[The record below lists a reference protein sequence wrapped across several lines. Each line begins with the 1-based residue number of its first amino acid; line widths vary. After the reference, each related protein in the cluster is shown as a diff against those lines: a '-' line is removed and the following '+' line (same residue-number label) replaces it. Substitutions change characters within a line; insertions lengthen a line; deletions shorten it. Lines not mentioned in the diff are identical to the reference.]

1 MKHQTNKT
9 PANAVH
15 IDPQRASV
23 SSMQGPFVI
32 LTERMLQHEA
42 QTNPA
47 ALCPPAG
54 ACFGYRYYPQ
64 RLGRQRAGHLCGR
77 IHKRSAGGFSV
88 GSRADHLTADTIH
101 IREPLN
107 KQPSFSAARESSR
120 FSHGSNHSVRKQ
132 PINLCISAPFPEKG
146 QTAPISG
153 CGKFSPGDCKG
164 V

>member
-47 ALCPPAG
+47 ALCSPAG
-54 ACFGYRYYPQ
+54 IRPSHWPSTQ
-64 RLGRQRAGHLCGR
+64 R
-77 IHKRSAGGFSV
+77 SGG
-88 GSRADHLTADTIH
+88 
-101 IREPLN
+101 
-107 KQPSFSAARESSR
+107 Q
-120 FSHGSNHSVRKQ
+120 
-132 PINLCISAPFPEKG
+132 
-146 QTAPISG
+146 
-153 CGKFSPGDCKG
+153 
-164 V
+164 